1 MAADAM
7 TGPRLD
13 IAVEGKRFAF
23 LPEPLLERFD
33 LVVEPS
39 SVVALVGPSGVGK
52 STLLRMVGGID
63 MLYSGTVLVD
73 GVPAAE
79 APPAGFV
86 FQDARLLPWLSALE
100 NIRAVRPETT
110 EAAATEML
118 LRVGLGGYEQY
129 YPHELSGGMQRR
141 VALARAFSVNPR
153 LLLLDEPFVSLD
165 RTLVQEMEQ
174 VLLSLIDTNRPTVL
188 LVTHLPE
195 DAAMLADRA
204 IVLGGRP
211 AKIVADFRFDTPP
224 GLRLRVEREHIANQ
238 IAGASVE
245 APSKVVT

>member
-1 MAADAM
+1 M

-13 IAVEGKRFAF
+13 IAVDGKRFDF

-63 MLYSGTVLVD
+63 TLFSGTVRVD
-73 GVPAAE
+73 GVAASE

-86 FQDARLLPWLSALE
+86 FQDARLLPWLTALG

-110 EAAATEML
+110 EAEATEML
-118 LRVGLGGYEQY
+118 HRVGLIGFEHYF
-129 YPHELSGGMQRR
+129 PHELSGGMQRR

-165 RTLVQEMEQ
+165 RTLVREMEQ
-174 VLLSLIDTNRPTVL
+174 VLSVLIDASRPTVL

-204 IVLGGRP
+204 IVLSGRP
-211 AKIVADFRFDTPP
+211 ARIAADLRFDIPRGSRT
-224 GLRLRVEREHIANQ
+224 REQREQIANQ
-238 IAGASVE
+238 IAASAGTDE
-245 APSKVVT
+245 KAFG

>member
-1 MAADAM
+1 MS
-7 TGPRLD
+7 GPRLD
-13 IAVEGKRFAF
+13 IAVDGKRFDF
-23 LPEPLLERFD
+23 LPEPLLERFA
-33 LVVEPS
+33 LTVEPS

-63 MLYSGTVLVD
+63 TLFSGTVSVD
-73 GVPAAE
+73 GVPAAA

-86 FQDARLLPWLSALE
+86 FQDARLLPWLTALD

-110 EAAATEML
+110 APEATEML
-118 LRVGLGGYEQY
+118 RRVGLAGFEHYF
-129 YPHELSGGMQRR
+129 PHELSGGMQRR

-165 RTLVQEMEQ
+165 RTLVREMED
-174 VLLSLIDTNRPTVL
+174 VLFALIEQSRPTVL

-204 IVLGGRP
+204 VVLAGRP
-211 AKIVADFRFDTPP
+211 ARIAADYRFAVPR
-224 GLRLRVEREHIANQ
+224 GARNREEREAIANQ
-238 IAGASVE
+238 IAASVASE
-245 APSKVVT
+245 EPAAP

>member
-1 MAADAM
+1 MTTD
-7 TGPRLD
+7 TGPRLE
-13 IAVEGKRFAF
+13 IAVEGKRFDF
-23 LPEPLLERFD
+23 LPEPLLSRFE

-52 STLLRMVGGID
+52 STLLRMIGGID
-63 MLYSGTVLVD
+63 TLFSGSVLID
-73 GVPAAE
+73 GIPAAE

-86 FQDARLLPWLSALE
+86 FQDARLLPWLSALD

-110 EAAATEML
+110 EAAAAEML
-118 LRVGLGGYEQY
+118 LRVGLGGFEHY

-211 AKIVADFRFDTPP
+211 AKVVADFHFDTPP
-224 GLRLRVEREHIANQ
+224 GLRPRVEREHIANQ

-245 APSKVVT
+245 APAKVVT

>member
-1 MAADAM
+1 MAAAAM

-13 IAVEGKRFAF
+13 IAVEGKRFDF
-23 LPEPLLERFD
+23 LPEPLLERFE

-63 MLYSGTVLVD
+63 TLFSGTVLVD
-73 GVPAAE
+73 GVPAAA

-86 FQDARLLPWLSALE
+86 FQDARLLPWLTALD
-100 NIRAVRPETT
+100 NIRAVRSQTT
-110 EAAATEML
+110 AAEASEML
-118 LRVGLGGYEQY
+118 HRVGLSGFERYF
-129 YPHELSGGMQRR
+129 PHELSGGMQRR
-141 VALARAFSVNPR
+141 VALARAFSVNPG

-165 RTLVQEMEQ
+165 RTLVREMEE
-174 VLLSLIDTNRPTVL
+174 VLFTLIETGRPTVL

-204 IVLGGRP
+204 IVLAGRP
-211 AKIVADFRFDTPP
+211 ARITADYRFAVPR
-224 GLRLRVEREHIANQ
+224 GERSRAEREAIANQ
-238 IAGASVE
+238 IAASVGTPE
-245 APSKVVT
+245 PAS